1 MQAAFLQLK
10 LILCGSL
17 LPTHYLIKQYFLI
30 SAATRKAFM
39 AGRTMQQLLSCKM
52 YIYFDYLKS

>member
-30 SAATRKAFM
+30 LAAIRKAFM
-39 AGRTMQQLLSCKM
+39 AGRIMQQLLSCKM
-52 YIYFDYLKS
+52 

>member
-17 LPTHYLIKQYFLI
+17 LPTHYLIKQFKQYFLI
-30 SAATRKAFM
+30 SAAIRKAFM

-52 YIYFDYLKS
+52 

>member
-10 LILCGSL
+10 LILCVSL

-30 SAATRKAFM
+30 SSAIRKAFV

-52 YIYFDYLKS
+52 